1 MFLKPTGFFDPLY
14 AYDAPDAA
22 FPKLVRRLVRAG
34 DWAIDVGGEKGWN
47 ALTLWR
53 AVGPSGRVITVE
65 ADPRAADVLQANL
78 DRNGASTVTLIRQ
91 AAGDCA
97 GTATMQLN
105 ETFGWS
111 SLTPSEMQSRSV
123 VRSVDVPTQT
133 LDAILASQLPRD
145 ARVSFMKLDIEG
157 SECRAVRGAE
167 RILSQHRPVLYL
179 EVNPPSLAAAGASAA
194 ELGALLA
201 PYGYRFWSTHGE
213 YLGFSRWRAWFRP
226 VPSLAD
232 VREQEDVI
240 GVPPELLATWAPIL
254 DAASSADRPM
264 RDE

>member
-1 MFLKPTGFFDPLY
+1 MFLTPAGFFDPLY

-47 ALTLWR
+47 ALALWR

-78 DRNGASTVTLIRQ
+78 DRNGASNVTLIRQ

-105 ETFGWS
+105 ETVGWS
-111 SLTPSEMQSRSV
+111 SLTPNALQSRSV
-123 VRSVDVPTQT
+123 VRRVDVPMQS
-133 LDAILASQLPRD
+133 LDAILASQAPGN
-145 ARVSFMKLDIEG
+145 AHVSFMKLDVEG

-167 RILSQHRPVLYL
+167 FILSRHRPVLYL

-194 ELGALLA
+194 ELGDVLA

-213 YLGFSRWRAWFRP
+213 YLGFSRWRAWFTP
-226 VPSLAD
+226 VPALAD
-232 VREQEDVI
+232 LREQVDVI
-240 GVPPELLATWAPIL
+240 GLPPSLQAEWASVL
-254 DAASSADRPM
+254 NAADSRERPL
-264 RDE
+264 R